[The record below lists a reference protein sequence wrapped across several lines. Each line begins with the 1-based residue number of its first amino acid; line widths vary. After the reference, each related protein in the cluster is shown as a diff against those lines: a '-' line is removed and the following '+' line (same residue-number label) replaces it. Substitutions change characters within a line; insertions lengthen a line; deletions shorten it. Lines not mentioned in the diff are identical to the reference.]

1 MTGGDLPRG
10 LQAHIPA
17 STVYGD
23 DVRSSKSGERPVR
36 RRLAPD
42 DRRQALINSALKLF
56 NTFPYDEV
64 SVDDIAADAGMSRPL
79 VYHYYGGEA
88 GLFIT
93 ALRQTGED
101 VLAAIYEAGLG
112 DLDNWLAAGLAAFFD
127 HIQANPIALTAL
139 LRHGSPGGED
149 RQVLDEIRDRVLAL
163 ILACLGSPGD
173 SAVLQSVLRGWI
185 AMVETMGRE
194 WLRRG
199 EPTREELETLL
210 PELLRAVLG
219 TAAWHDAAVAAVLPS
234 LPPLK
239 PQPKPQLNQGAAAP
253 VRRPEAPT

>member
-1 MTGGDLPRG
+1 MTSRPTPGCRGRWSTTTTGG
-10 LQAHIPA
+10 
-17 STVYGD
+17 
-23 DVRSSKSGERPVR
+23 K
-36 RRLAPD
+36 
-42 DRRQALINSALKLF
+42 
-56 NTFPYDEV
+56 
-64 SVDDIAADAGMSRPL
+64 
-79 VYHYYGGEA
+79 A

-101 VLAAIYEAGLG
+101 VVAAIYEAGLA

-239 PQPKPQLNQGAAAP
+239 PQPKPQPKPQLKQGAAAP
-253 VRRPEAPT
+253 VRRPEART